1 MCVPPWSCLWLRQ
14 DWPRTGGYDGSGSR
28 PPPAPPSV
36 RGQWPAGAAAA
47 VSGVG
52 PPWRGSLSGLLG
64 LARPRSSYMDI
75 YIHATFRRS
84 FIVTSRAE
92 KQWRIKKIKLKEKQM
107 KQFLVSWVSE
117 VWMVNL
123 CLQCY
128 GGRIIDN
135 LQIDN
140 VKLITQTYKLMTQT
154 YKLILY
160 FYLSG
165 SVFLIRIRIYK
176 GPEYGSTMDPDTKHW
191 FTQ

>member
-1 MCVPPWSCLWLRQ
+1 
-14 DWPRTGGYDGSGSR
+14 
-28 PPPAPPSV
+28 
-36 RGQWPAGAAAA
+36 
-47 VSGVG
+47 
-52 PPWRGSLSGLLG
+52 
-64 LARPRSSYMDI
+64 
-75 YIHATFRRS
+75 
-84 FIVTSRAE
+84 
-92 KQWRIKKIKLKEKQM
+92 
-107 KQFLVSWVSE
+107 
-117 VWMVNL
+117 MVNL

-176 GPEYGSTMDPDTKHW
+176 GPEYGSNMDPDTKH
-191 FTQ
+191 